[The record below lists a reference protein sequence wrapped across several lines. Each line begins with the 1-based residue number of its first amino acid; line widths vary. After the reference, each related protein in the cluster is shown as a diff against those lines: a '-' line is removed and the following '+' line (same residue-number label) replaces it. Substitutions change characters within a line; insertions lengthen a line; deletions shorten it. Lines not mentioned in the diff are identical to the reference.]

1 MDSLQTT
8 HSNAVIT
15 GNYTNPFRCNGDA
28 DFVATLKDFWETEPL
43 GILEETTYANEASNT
58 GLFLQSIHFRD
69 GRYEIQL
76 PWKESH
82 PDIPNHLSLCK
93 IRLRSL
99 LKRFKFNPK
108 LFQEYDKI
116 IKEQL

>member
-1 MDSLQTT
+1 MT
-8 HSNAVIT
+8 HSNVIIT
-15 GNYTNPFRCNGDA
+15 GNYTNPFQCNEDA
-28 DFVATLKDFWETEPL
+28 DLVATLKDFWETESL
-43 GILEETTYANEASNT
+43 GILEETTDASKLSNT

-76 PWKESH
+76 PWKENH